1 MFVMISGFERIF
13 GAFACCKMLV
23 DFIYFD
29 LKYIYYTHDIAF
41 LKYPTHFTK
50 KTFANSYKMWYYI
63 FSGLLQSKFINRRF

>member
-1 MFVMISGFERIF
+1 MLAMISGFERIF

-50 KTFANSYKMWYYI
+50 NHKVIFDYLFKSSYMPV
-63 FSGLLQSKFINRRF
+63 